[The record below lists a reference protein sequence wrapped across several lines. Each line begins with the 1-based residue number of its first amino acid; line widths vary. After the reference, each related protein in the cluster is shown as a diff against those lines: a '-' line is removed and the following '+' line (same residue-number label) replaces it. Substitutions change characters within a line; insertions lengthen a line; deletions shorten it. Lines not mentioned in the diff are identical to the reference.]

1 MTVQGLEMTAP
12 FLVLSSH
19 PRLGTGRRE
28 LAQRFSNN
36 PKQEQRREDCL
47 LQQVGCLTNWT
58 HNETKGTEEG
68 DLAGLDLYLRHVGS
82 QIFVQYLS
90 RVSGQKNWQSMH
102 K

>member
-1 MTVQGLEMTAP
+1 MTAPGLEMTAP
-12 FLVLSSH
+12 FPSPQLPAQAGGSRRGLAII
-19 PRLGTGRRE
+19 RGRRGKGK
-28 LAQRFSNN
+28 S
-36 PKQEQRREDCL
+36 L

-68 DLAGLDLYLRHVGS
+68 DLVGLDLYLWHAGR

-90 RVSGQKNWQSMH
+90 RVSGQENWQSMH